1 MIIYFFKFEKIR
13 EGLRTFTLSNLI
25 NQEKIAAKM
34 DQGVLRLTL
43 PKAEKMKPKKI
54 TVSAG

>member
-1 MIIYFFKFEKIR
+1 
-13 EGLRTFTLSNLI
+13 LI